1 MPRRPHAHTGI
12 RASRFGVNRL
22 SLPEGGINAV
32 IACHFDVSVV
42 MASRD
47 RAAVEGLRNLLG
59 EVELAQVKGQQR
71 GYLSNRAASSGD
83 AEAD

>member
-1 MPRRPHAHTGI
+1 
-12 RASRFGVNRL
+12 
-22 SLPEGGINAV
+22 
-32 IACHFDVSVV
+32 